1 MVMKKSGIY
10 FILLFA
16 CCSIAGNK
24 LLFAQK
30 LFINEFMSSNV
41 LGYKNA
47 EGEYEDWIEIYNSG
61 DTPVDLAGYY
71 LTDNKDKSNL
81 WRIPAGQPQK
91 TIIPAKGL
99 LFLIADERTGRGANH
114 LDFKLDDKSEAI
126 FLIDKDGL
134 TVIDS
139 VIYKNQFRDIS
150 YGRYPDGNAD
160 WFYMVDFSPGV
171 LNKPGYKGYTKPPV
185 VEPESGLY
193 TSSTSITVTP
203 KNITDEIRFTING
216 SDPKESSTKYSGP
229 ININSTLVFKA
240 GSFNGNTIP
249 SEIVTKTYLINT
261 NHTLPVLVL
270 TTDPK
275 NLFDPATGIYVNDY
289 DGREWERYAELNYF
303 KNNSLAFHIPTGIRI
318 QGNTGPTE
326 YQKKSFSA
334 YFRSGYG
341 QDKLIYPVY
350 VNDNVT
356 AFKKLILRSGYDDSL
371 EPTIGG
377 KNSSA
382 TLIRD
387 PLVTELWRRTG
398 SLTSQ
403 SSFVVLYLNKDY
415 YGIYDIKES
424 IDPDFIKAHLGYDD
438 VDIIR
443 TRWDSTEVVSGNDIK
458 WKELILYFKN
468 NSFTNDSKVDDAEK
482 LIDLDN
488 FITLQAIMHVA
499 EYSGWAYGMFMFRE
513 KTAAAKWHFTLWDAD
528 RSYNNVNWN
537 GFTTQ
542 PNPVGIFIDTLITK
556 KLLKNINFRNRYI
569 NRIHDLINTTFS
581 AAGITKL
588 VDSLAQSI
596 QGEIPAEVS
605 KWNNTVDKWNTNVS
619 NLKTFAEQREE
630 IVRGQIKEYFNLSAN
645 SQLQLDI
652 SGKGKIK
659 INSIIINSFPWK
671 GIYSNGIPLT
681 LSAIAEPGYRF
692 TGWDDSSLPQDET
705 ITISLEGDKSITA
718 QFAKLEEVNLEL
730 ISPKRIKAGQ
740 YLPVI
745 VRIRDATWKINPIDQ
760 TPVNLEFNG
769 TRQDSTIKIKRGAG
783 AGVLQIN
790 SQSNFILTAGN
801 PTFTI
806 QKQIEVSELPVGE
819 HSGILLPGE
828 IEWNKSTDRVISG
841 DLTIPAGCTLRIT
854 KGTWIIIKKFVNIYV
869 RGKLIVEGSA
879 DEPVVITSE
888 KWAEPWGGIEF
899 SNGKA
904 EFKYCIVLNGAGD
917 NSKGNPTSDGW
928 HTGHQHMFF
937 GMNNSDFNFDNC
949 FFIHSPGKVFGA
961 QDSRVTVTNS
971 LTSFAWLGGE
981 FHRVLLNYKNS
992 HLMNLPDEESY
1003 LDGDIDTDGF
1013 HIDYLNANYPQYSL
1027 IDSCYFITGK
1037 DDAIDHHYARLKI
1050 TNCWLEDFNHEGVAA
1065 SGGDTVQIFNT
1076 VAINN
1081 DQGFEAGWTESNV
1094 SKGPFVFIDH
1104 CVATENN
1111 TGLRIGDSYDWTYKD
1126 FMKVTNS
1133 VIYNNGDNIRNYLN
1147 STHAPLQGAI
1157 DISYTITNDADYDN
1171 SPHCIT
1177 GIPQFDELY
1186 YLLPGTPGIN
1196 MGMNGINMGR
1206 INSAMLRSGPV
1217 VINEVMY
1224 NAPASANSKDWIELY
1239 NPQSVEQNIS
1249 GWILKDNNNSH
1260 TFTIPSNTKISANGF
1275 IVLCSDT
1282 SVFKNIH
1289 PDIKKIAGNFSFG
1302 FGDSD
1307 QVRIYTS
1314 NNILVD
1320 SVNYSNKSPWPA
1332 EADGNGYSLVLLNPE
1347 ADHTSPSN
1355 WERSIQ
1361 YGGSPGRGNLSTGV
1375 TEDNNDN
1382 LPDEYFLYQNYPN
1395 PFNPVTIIKYVI
1407 PVVETG
1413 HAPSLHTTLTV
1424 YDILG
1429 REVTTLVNEEK
1440 SPGIYTVTLDGS
1452 NLSSGIYFYRL
1463 QAGEFVQTKKLIL
1476 MK

>member
-1 MVMKKSGIY
+1 MRRKFLIILII
-10 FILLFA
+10 FICSSFAENKFLF
-16 CCSIAGNK
+16 G
-24 LLFAQK
+24 QK
-30 LFINEFMSSNV
+30 LFINEIMSSNV

-47 EGEYEDWIEIYNSG
+47 EGEYEDWIEIYN
-61 DTPVDLAGYY
+61 PENYAVDLAGYY
-71 LTDNKDKSNL
+71 LSDDKDKNNL
-81 WRIPAGQPQK
+81 WQVSAGQPDK
-91 TIIPAKGL
+91 TIIPPKA
-99 LFLIADERTGRGANH
+99 FLVLVADGKPERSANH
-114 LDFKLDDKSEAI
+114 TDFKLDDNSEAI
-126 FLIDKDGL
+126 FLIGKDGL
-134 TVIDS
+134 TIIDS
-139 VIYKNQFRDIS
+139 IIYKNQFRDIS
-150 YGRYPDGNAD
+150 YGRYPDGSAD

-171 LNKPGYKGYTKPPV
+171 LNKPGYKGYTKPPF

-193 TSSTSITVTP
+193 LGSTTITITP
-203 KNITDEIRFTING
+203 DNITNEIRFTING
-216 SDPKESSTKYSGP
+216 SDPTESSTKYSSLV
-229 ININSTLVFKA
+229 NINFTLVFKA
-240 GSFNGNTIP
+240 RSYNGNTLP
-249 SEIVTKTYLINT
+249 SEIITKTYLLNT
-261 NHTLPVLVL
+261 NHSLPVLVL

-275 NLFDPATGIYVNDY
+275 NLFDSATGIYVNDY

-334 YFRSGYG
+334 YFRNGYG
-341 QDKLIYPVY
+341 QEKLVFPFYP
-350 VNDNVT
+350 NDNVA
-356 AFKKLILRSGYDDSL
+356 AFRKLILRSGYDDSL
-371 EPTIGG
+371 EPTSGG

-398 SLTSQ
+398 FVTPQ
-403 SSFVVLYLNKDY
+403 SSFAVLYLNNDY

-424 IDPDFIKAHLGYDD
+424 IDENFIRDHTGYED

-443 TRWDSTEVVSGNDIK
+443 TRWDSTEVVYGNDLK
-458 WKELILYFKN
+458 WKDLISFFKN
-468 NSFTNDSKVDDAEK
+468 HSFADDSEIAEAEK

-499 EYSGWAYGMFMFRE
+499 GYSGWAYGMFMFRE
-513 KTAAAKWHFTLWDAD
+513 KSAEGKWKFTVWDAD
-528 RSYNNVNWN
+528 RSYNDVNWN
-537 GFTTQ
+537 GFTAQ
-542 PNPVGIFIDTLITK
+542 PNPVGVFIDTLITK
-556 KLLKNINFRNRYI
+556 KLLKNINFRSRYI
-569 NRIHDLINTTFS
+569 NRIHDLINTAFS
-581 AAGITKL
+581 SSEIKSL
-588 VDSLAQSI
+588 IDSLAQSI

-605 KWNNTVDKWNTNVS
+605 KWNNTVEKWSANVN
-619 NLKTFAEQREE
+619 NLKTFSEQRQEK
-630 IVRGQIKEYFNLSAN
+630 IRTQIKDYFKLSGN
-645 SQLQLDI
+645 SELTLNVT
-652 SGKGKIK
+652 GAGRIK
-659 INSIIINSFPWK
+659 INSVNTDQFPWK
-671 GIYSNGIPLT
+671 GVYSNGIPLT

-705 ITISLEGDKSITA
+705 ITISLEGDKSVTA
-718 QFAKLEEVNLEL
+718 QFVKLESSNAEL
-730 ISPKRIKAGQ
+730 IALKRIKTGQ

-745 VRIRDATWKINPIDQ
+745 VRIRDANWNINPFDQ
-760 TPVNLEFNG
+760 TPVNLIFNG
-769 TRQDSTIKIKRGAG
+769 AHADSTIKIKRGAG

-790 SQSNFILTAGN
+790 SQSNFLLSVSNSNLT
-801 PTFTI
+801 T
-806 QKQIEVSELPVGE
+806 QKQIKVNDLSVQSYTGSLPVGE
-819 HSGILLPGE
+819 TI
-828 IEWNKSTDRVISG
+828 WDKTFDRNVTN
-841 DLTIPAGCTLRIT
+841 DLTIPSGSTLRIT
-854 KGTWIIIKKFVNIYV
+854 KGTWVTIKKFVNVYV

-888 KWAEPWGGIEF
+888 KWSEPWGGIEF
-899 SNGKA
+899 SNGRA
-904 EFKYCIVLNGAGD
+904 DFKYCIVLNGAGD

-971 LTSFAWLGGE
+971 LTSFVWLGGE
-981 FHRVLLNYKNS
+981 FHRVLLKYKKS

-1050 TNCWLEDFNHEGVAA
+1050 TNCWLEDFNHEGVAT

-1076 VAINN
+1076 VALNN

-1094 SKGPFVFIDH
+1094 SKGPYVFIDH

-1126 FMKVTNS
+1126 YMKVTNS

-1147 STHAPLQGAI
+1147 STHASLPGALE
-1157 DISYTITNDADYDN
+1157 ISYSMTNDADYDN

-1186 YLLPGTPGIN
+1186 YLLPGSPGIN
-1196 MGMNGINMGR
+1196 MGMNGSNMGR
-1206 INSAMLRSGPV
+1206 ADSLVIKSGSV
-1217 VINEVMY
+1217 VINEIMY
-1224 NAPASANSKDWIELY
+1224 NAPAEQNSKDWIELY
-1239 NPQSVEQNIS
+1239 NPQNTEQNIS
-1249 GWILKDNNNSH
+1249 GWVLKDDNNSH
-1260 TFTIPSNTKISANGF
+1260 SFVIPSDIKIPANSF
-1275 IVLCSDT
+1275 LVLCSDT
-1282 SVFKNIH
+1282 SVFKTIH
-1289 PDIKKIAGNFSFG
+1289 PEVKNITGNFSFG

-1307 QVRIYTS
+1307 QVRIYTI

-1320 SVNYSNKSPWPA
+1320 SVSYTNKSPWPA
-1332 EADGNGYSLVLLNPE
+1332 EADGDGFSLVLIDPE
-1347 ADHTSPSN
+1347 KDHTDPAN
-1355 WERSIQ
+1355 WNRSVQ
-1361 YGGSPGRGNLSTGV
+1361 FGGSPGRGNLSTGV
-1375 TEDNNDN
+1375 TEGNTDN
-1382 LPDEYFLYQNYPN
+1382 LPEEYFLYQNYPN
-1395 PFNPVTIIKYVI
+1395 PFNPVTTIKFVI
-1407 PVVETG
+1407 PHVETG
-1413 HAPSLHTTLTV
+1413 YIPSLQNVNLKV
-1424 YDILG
+1424 YDVLG
-1429 REVTTLVNEEK
+1429 REVRTLVNEEI
-1440 SPGIYTVTLDGS
+1440 SPGTYEVIFNGS